1 MRTIR
6 DYWDHAATLV
16 EYQLNLVG
24 VTTRDEDGAVST
36 EMALVIAALVAI
48 AVTASV
54 IFMAIVRDNANA
66 IPDNVPPPTP
76 EQADSDLP
84 RFSSPQPVRYV
95 LEINAG
101 EAAANIQVG
110 DLVAFAGSLKDRFGC

>member
-6 DYWDHAATLV
+6 DYWEHAATLV

-36 EMALVIAALVAI
+36 EMAIVIAALVAI

-54 IFMAIVRDNANA
+54 IFMAKVRSNANA
-66 IPDNVPPPTP
+66 IPDSVSTP
-76 EQADSDLP
+76 A
-84 RFSSPQPVRYV
+84 R
-95 LEINAG
+95 
-101 EAAANIQVG
+101 
-110 DLVAFAGSLKDRFGC
+110 

>member
-24 VTTRDEDGAVST
+24 VTTRDEEGAVST
-36 EMALVIAALVAI
+36 EMAIVIAALVAI

-54 IFMAIVRDNANA
+54 IFMAKVRSNANA
-66 IPDNVPPPTP
+66 IPDSVSTP
-76 EQADSDLP
+76 AP
-84 RFSSPQPVRYV
+84 
-95 LEINAG
+95 
-101 EAAANIQVG
+101 
-110 DLVAFAGSLKDRFGC
+110 

>member
-36 EMALVIAALVAI
+36 EMAIVIAALVAI

-54 IFMAIVRDNANA
+54 IFMAKVRSNANA
-66 IPDNVPPPTP
+66 IPDSVSTP
-76 EQADSDLP
+76 AP
-84 RFSSPQPVRYV
+84 
-95 LEINAG
+95 
-101 EAAANIQVG
+101 
-110 DLVAFAGSLKDRFGC
+110 

>member
-6 DYWDHAATLV
+6 DYWEHAATLV

-36 EMALVIAALVAI
+36 EMAIVIAALVAI

-54 IFMAIVRDNANA
+54 IFMAKVRSNANA
-66 IPDNVPPPTP
+66 IPDSVSTP
-76 EQADSDLP
+76 AP
-84 RFSSPQPVRYV
+84 
-95 LEINAG
+95 
-101 EAAANIQVG
+101 
-110 DLVAFAGSLKDRFGC
+110 

>member
-6 DYWDHAATLV
+6 DYWEHAVTLV

-36 EMALVIAALVAI
+36 EMAIVIAALVAI

-54 IFMAIVRDNANA
+54 IFMAKVRSNANA
-66 IPDNVPPPTP
+66 IPDSVSTP
-76 EQADSDLP
+76 AP
-84 RFSSPQPVRYV
+84 
-95 LEINAG
+95 
-101 EAAANIQVG
+101 
-110 DLVAFAGSLKDRFGC
+110 

>member
-6 DYWDHAATLV
+6 HYWSHATTLV

-36 EMALVIAALVAI
+36 EMAIVIAALVTI
-48 AVTASV
+48 AVTASL
-54 IFMAIVRDNANA
+54 IFMAKVRDNANA

-76 EQADSDLP
+76 
-84 RFSSPQPVRYV
+84 
-95 LEINAG
+95 
-101 EAAANIQVG
+101 
-110 DLVAFAGSLKDRFGC
+110 

>member
-24 VTTRDEDGAVST
+24 ITTRDEDGAVST
-36 EMALVIAALVAI
+36 EMAIVIAALVAI

-54 IFMAIVRDNANA
+54 IFMAKVRSNANA
-66 IPDNVPPPTP
+66 IPDSVSTP
-76 EQADSDLP
+76 AP
-84 RFSSPQPVRYV
+84 
-95 LEINAG
+95 
-101 EAAANIQVG
+101 
-110 DLVAFAGSLKDRFGC
+110 

>member
-16 EYQLNLVG
+16 EYQLNQVG

-36 EMALVIAALVAI
+36 EMAIVIAALVAI

-54 IFMAIVRDNANA
+54 IFMAKVRDNANA
-66 IPDNVPPPTP
+66 IPDNVPAPAP
-76 EQADSDLP
+76 
-84 RFSSPQPVRYV
+84 
-95 LEINAG
+95 
-101 EAAANIQVG
+101 
-110 DLVAFAGSLKDRFGC
+110 

>member
-6 DYWDHAATLV
+6 HYWEHASILV

-36 EMALVIAALVAI
+36 EMAIVIAALVAI

-54 IFMAIVRDNANA
+54 IFMAKVRDNANA
-66 IPDNVPPPTP
+66 IPDNVQPPTP
-76 EQADSDLP
+76 
-84 RFSSPQPVRYV
+84 
-95 LEINAG
+95 
-101 EAAANIQVG
+101 
-110 DLVAFAGSLKDRFGC
+110 

>member
-1 MRTIR
+1 MRMIR
-6 DYWDHAATLV
+6 HYWDHATTLV

-36 EMALVIAALVAI
+36 EMAIVIAALVAI

-54 IFMAIVRDNANA
+54 IFMAKVRDNANA

-76 EQADSDLP
+76 
-84 RFSSPQPVRYV
+84 
-95 LEINAG
+95 
-101 EAAANIQVG
+101 
-110 DLVAFAGSLKDRFGC
+110 

>member
-6 DYWDHAATLV
+6 DYWEHAATLV

-24 VTTRDEDGAVST
+24 ATTRDEEGAVST
-36 EMALVIAALVAI
+36 EMAIVIAALVAI

-54 IFMAIVRDNANA
+54 IFMAKVRDNATA

-76 EQADSDLP
+76 
-84 RFSSPQPVRYV
+84 
-95 LEINAG
+95 
-101 EAAANIQVG
+101 
-110 DLVAFAGSLKDRFGC
+110 